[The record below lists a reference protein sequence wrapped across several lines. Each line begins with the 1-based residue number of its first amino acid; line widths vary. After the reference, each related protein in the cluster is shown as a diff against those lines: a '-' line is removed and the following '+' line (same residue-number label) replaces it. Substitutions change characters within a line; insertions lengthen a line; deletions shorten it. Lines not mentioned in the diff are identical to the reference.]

1 MFDLKWFF
9 CRVGGTLQDYEIV
22 TGGAGLHLLSLGIQ
36 TFRFGFGIQT
46 FRFGL
51 GVQTFR
57 FGMIFKPNNPNLKV
71 WIPIKMALTP
81 ARGNEKF

>member
-1 MFDLKWFF
+1 LKINNPSFVWFP
-9 CRVGGTLQDYEIV
+9 RA
-22 TGGAGLHLLSLGIQ
+22 GAAIKLSLGIQ
-36 TFRFGFGIQT
+36 TFRFGLGVQTFRFGLGVQT